1 MPTLLEQAIID
12 ANELREAALK
22 NAESSI
28 LEKYSTEV
36 KGAVDSLLEQE
47 MPFPEEE
54 GMMGAPPDMPPEMM
68 AALAPGMGTPP
79 MPAGPE
85 GALADP
91 LADVAPAAGEGVDLC
106 PCPDDE
112 EEEVLEFELPDLM
125 ATANMMPTGEPVP
138 HEMLAMQM
146 GAPAGEGTGVPMMS
160 EAFARLS
167 EEIDISID
175 EEIEFDEDLLFEYED
190 EETLEE
196 EIDMGDISLEKI
208 ASIVERV
215 LVDTSGN
222 TTGWS
227 QNFVSSPTEVVEF
240 EKDLETAGQD
250 PEAGDEETEVE
261 DAKEFRTKLQE
272 SIGMLGKKDK
282 LIRRIK
288 SEKKSLLES
297 NRELKETFM
306 LMKERFEETNLSNAK
321 LLYTNRT
328 LKSTS
333 LNERQ
338 RNKIVESIQSADTIE
353 EAKVIY
359 ETLQS
364 AVGAPVRRAPKSLN
378 EAISR
383 PSNSVPRRRNERS
396 KREDALADR
405 FKALAGIKNK

>member
-12 ANELREAALK
+12 ASELREAALK

-36 KGAVDSLLEQE
+36 KGAVDALLEQE
-47 MPFPEEE
+47 MPPVEEE
-54 GMMGAPPDMPPEMM
+54 EMMGPESALPPEMM
-68 AALAPGMGTPP
+68 AMMGAEGAPP
-79 MPAGPE
+79 MAAGPL
-85 GALADP
+85 GDIP
-91 LADVAPAAGEGVDLC
+91 PAAGEGVDLC

-112 EEEVLEFELPDLM
+112 EEEVMEFELSDLV
-125 ATANMMPTGEPVP
+125 ATANNMPTGEPVP

-146 GAPAGEGTGVPMMS
+146 GAPAEEGTGIPMMA
-160 EAFARLS
+160 EAMARLS
-167 EEIDISID
+167 EEIDMSIE

-190 EETLEE
+190 EEVLEE
-196 EIDMGDISLEKI
+196 EIDMDDISIDSI
-208 ASIVERV
+208 ASIVEKV
-215 LVDTSGN
+215 MVDTSGN
-222 TTGWS
+222 PTGWS
-227 QNFVSSPTEVVEF
+227 QNFVSSPSEVVEF
-240 EKDLETAGQD
+240 EKDLETAGSM
-250 PEAGDEETEVE
+250 EEEESGDEN
-261 DAKEFRTKLQE
+261 AIEFRTKLQE

-282 LIRRIK
+282 LIGRMK
-288 SEKKSLLES
+288 AEKKSLLES

-306 LMKERFEETNLSNAK
+306 LMKEEFEKTNLSNAK

-338 RNKIVESIQSADTIE
+338 KNRIVESIQSADTIE
-353 EAKVIY
+353 EAKVIF

-364 AVGAPVRRAPKSLN
+364 AVGGSVRSAPKSLN

-396 KREDALADR
+396 MRENVLKDR

>member
-12 ANELREAALK
+12 ASELREAALK

-36 KGAVDSLLEQE
+36 KGAVDALLEQE
-47 MPFPEEE
+47 MPPVEEE
-54 GMMGAPPDMPPEMM
+54 EMMGPESALPPEMM
-68 AALAPGMGTPP
+68 AMMGAEGDP
-79 MPAGPE
+79 MA
-85 GALADP
+85 ANP
-91 LADVAPAAGEGVDLC
+91 LGDIPPAAGEGVDLC

-112 EEEVLEFELPDLM
+112 EEEVMEFELSDLV
-125 ATANMMPTGEPVP
+125 ATANNMPTGEPVP

-146 GAPAGEGTGVPMMS
+146 GAPAEEGTGIPMMS
-160 EAFARLS
+160 EAMASLS
-167 EEIDISID
+167 EEIDMSID
-175 EEIEFDEDLLFEYED
+175 EEIEFDEDLLFEYE
-190 EETLEE
+190 EEEMLEE
-196 EIDMGDISLEKI
+196 EIDMDDISIDSI
-208 ASIVERV
+208 ASIVEKV
-215 LVDTSGN
+215 MVDTSGN

-227 QNFVSSPTEVVEF
+227 QNFVSSPSAVIEF
-240 EKDLETAGQD
+240 EKDLEIAGSM
-250 PEAGDEETEVE
+250 PEEEPKDSKESGDEN
-261 DAKEFRTKLQE
+261 AIEFRTKLQE

-282 LIRRIK
+282 LIGRMK
-288 SEKKSLLES
+288 AEKKSLLES

-306 LMKERFEETNLSNAK
+306 LMKEAFEKTNLSNAK

-338 RNKIVESIQSADTIE
+338 KNRIVESIQSADTIE
-353 EAKVIY
+353 EAKVIF

-364 AVGAPVRRAPKSLN
+364 AVGGSARSTPKSLN

-383 PSNSVPRRRNERS
+383 PSNSGPRRRNERS
-396 KREDALADR
+396 RRENVLKDR

>member
-12 ANELREAALK
+12 ASELREAALK

-36 KGAVDSLLEQE
+36 KGAVDALLEQE
-47 MPFPEEE
+47 MPPVEDEE
-54 GMMGAPPDMPPEMM
+54 MMGPEGAPPPEMM
-68 AALAPGMGTPP
+68 AMMGAEGAPPMTPP
-79 MPAGPE
+79 MA
-85 GALADP
+85 ADP
-91 LADVAPAAGEGVDLC
+91 LGDIPPAAGEGVDLC

-112 EEEVLEFELPDLM
+112 EEEVMEFELSDLV
-125 ATANMMPTGEPVP
+125 ATANNMPTGAPVP

-146 GAPAGEGTGVPMMS
+146 GAPAEEGTGIPMMA
-160 EAFARLS
+160 EAMARLS
-167 EEIDISID
+167 EEIDMSIE

-190 EETLEE
+190 EEVLEE
-196 EIDMGDISLEKI
+196 EIDMEDISIDSI
-208 ASIVERV
+208 ASIVEKV
-215 LVDTSGN
+215 MVDTSGN
-222 TTGWS
+222 PTGWS
-227 QNFVSSPTEVVEF
+227 QNFVSSPSEVVEF
-240 EKDLETAGQD
+240 EKDLETAGSM
-250 PEAGDEETEVE
+250 EEEESGDEN
-261 DAKEFRTKLQE
+261 AIEFRTKLQE

-282 LIRRIK
+282 LIGRMK
-288 SEKKSLLES
+288 AEKKSLLES

-306 LMKERFEETNLSNAK
+306 LMKEEFEKTNLSNAK

-338 RNKIVESIQSADTIE
+338 KNKIVESIQSADTIE
-353 EAKVIY
+353 EAKVIF

-364 AVGAPVRRAPKSLN
+364 AVGGSVRSAPKSLN

-396 KREDALADR
+396 RRENVLKDR